1 MKMAGFFKL
10 VFQAN
15 FIKLAGNCPNNHMNY
30 PTIELDFG
38 SVSIH
43 EDFIVAKMNEGI
55 LFDISKNETL
65 LEMGTEVF
73 QGKPYAYISHRVNSY
88 AVDPM
93 VYKQSAKFPNLKVI
107 AVVSENEMT
116 RTLASTVER
125 EFYTDSN
132 CFKVFTELKNA
143 TSWVQG
149 KLSLQI
155 TK

>member
-1 MKMAGFFKL
+1 MAGFFML
-10 VFQAN
+10 VYHLN
-15 FIKLAGNCPNNHMNY
+15 FINLAENCPKHHMNY

-65 LEMGTEVF
+65 LEIGSEVF

-93 VYKQSAKFPNLKVI
+93 VYKQSAKFQNLKVI
-107 AVVSENEMT
+107 AVVSDNDMT
-116 RTLASTVER
+116 RTLASTVEK
-125 EFYTDSN
+125 EFYIDANS
-132 CFKVFTELKNA
+132 FKVFAKLEDA
-143 TSWVQG
+143 TSWVQE
-149 KLSLQI
+149 KLALSVSE
-155 TK
+155 

>member
-1 MKMAGFFKL
+1 MAGFFIL
-10 VFQAN
+10 VFQPN
-15 FIKLAGNCPNNHMNY
+15 FINLAGNCPNNHMNY

-65 LEMGTEVF
+65 LEIGTEVF

-93 VYKQSAKFPNLKVI
+93 VYKQSAKFQNLKVI
-107 AVVSENEMT
+107 AVVSDNDIT
-116 RTLASTVER
+116 RTLASTVEK
-125 EFYTDSN
+125 EFYIDANS
-132 CFKVFTELKNA
+132 FKVFAELEDA
-143 TSWVQG
+143 TSWVLE
-149 KLSLQI
+149 KLALSVSE
-155 TK
+155 

>member
-1 MKMAGFFKL
+1 MAGFFKL

-43 EDFIVAKMNEGI
+43 EDFIVTKMNEGI

-65 LEMGTEVF
+65 LEIGTEVF
-73 QGKPYAYISHRVNSY
+73 KGKPYAYISHRVNSY

-93 VYKQSAKFPNLKVI
+93 VYKQSAKFPNLKII
-107 AVVSENEMT
+107 AVVSENDMT
-116 RTLASTVER
+116 RTLASTVEK
-125 EFYTDSN
+125 EFYIDANS
-132 CFKVFTELKNA
+132 FKVFAELEDA
-143 TSWVQG
+143 TSWVQE
-149 KLSLQI
+149 KLSLSVTQ
-155 TK
+155 